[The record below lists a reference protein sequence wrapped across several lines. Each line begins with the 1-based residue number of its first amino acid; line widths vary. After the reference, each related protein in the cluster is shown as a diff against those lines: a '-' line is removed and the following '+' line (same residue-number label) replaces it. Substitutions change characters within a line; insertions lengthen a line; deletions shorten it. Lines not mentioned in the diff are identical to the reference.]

1 VCPAINSTQVP
12 VNAVIVEVEFSG
24 KPDWGLVR
32 FCDAG
37 TCAGPSMQKW
47 RVTWHA
53 GARLISLV
61 EYEFLEAPEMML
73 LCKEKLMRAKQV
85 VLFTGVCIVLCWI
98 TAGKAQVPGQKAPA
112 RLYNTAKQKLME
124 GKQIVGATV
133 FSPDP
138 NIYCAMANAGYDF
151 LWIEMQHSPLTYG
164 DVARMIW
171 ACRGAPAMP
180 FVRVPD
186 ATESDIQKATDI
198 GAVGII
204 VPTVDTVEKAQAA
217 VKWSKYPPEGR
228 RSQGNGQ
235 YGALWGND
243 YRQTANENMVV
254 VIMIETPIG
263 VENAEKIASVP
274 GIDVIFAASTDLAN
288 FSGHRQGEKGYE
300 ALVTR
305 IHDVT
310 LQHGIRLGGPQAWK
324 DRPGFTFFQGPG
336 ETQLIKS
343 GARVN
348 LAPNHVEGAAQPGV
362 APIEG
367 ATPH

>member
-1 VCPAINSTQVP
+1 
-12 VNAVIVEVEFSG
+12 
-24 KPDWGLVR
+24 
-32 FCDAG
+32 
-37 TCAGPSMQKW
+37 
-47 RVTWHA
+47 
-53 GARLISLV
+53 
-61 EYEFLEAPEMML
+61 
-73 LCKEKLMRAKQV
+73 MRAKQV
-85 VLFTGVCIVLCWI
+85 VLFIVVCMLFSWI
-98 TAGKAQVPGQKAPA
+98 TAGKAQVSDKKASA
-112 RLYNTAKQKLME
+112 RLYNTAKQKLVE

-151 LWIEMQHSPLTYG
+151 LWIEMQHSPLTYE

-171 ACRGAPAMP
+171 ACRGASAMP
-180 FVRVPD
+180 FIRVPD

-217 VKWSKYPPEGR
+217 VRWSKYPPEGR

-235 YGALWGND
+235 YGGLWGND

-263 VENAEKIASVP
+263 VDNAEKIASVP
-274 GIDVIFAASTDLAN
+274 GIDVIFAASNDLAN
-288 FSGHRQGEKGYE
+288 FSGHRQGDKEYE
-300 ALVTR
+300 TLVTR

-310 LQHGIRLGGPQAWK
+310 LQHGIKLGGPQAWR

-336 ETQLIKS
+336 ETQLIQS

-348 LAPNHVEGAAQPGV
+348 LAPNHAQGSAQPGV

-367 ATPH
+367 TTPH